1 MQTVNLTHAVNP
13 DARSTV
19 TVGVPD
25 DFALA
30 EVPKGRGSLA
40 CWLARLPNGSTMRA
54 TGAAVIPWAGG
65 YRRDVAL
72 VKVAGQWQEE
82 AA

>member
-1 MQTVNLTHAVNP
+1 MQTVNLTLAINP
-13 DARSTV
+13 EAGSTV

-25 DFALA
+25 GFALA

-40 CWLARLPNGSTMRA
+40 CWLARLPEGSTMVA
-54 TGAAVIPWAGG
+54 HGAAVIPWQDH

-72 VKVAGQWQEE
+72 VKAGGQWVE
-82 AA
+82 AAA